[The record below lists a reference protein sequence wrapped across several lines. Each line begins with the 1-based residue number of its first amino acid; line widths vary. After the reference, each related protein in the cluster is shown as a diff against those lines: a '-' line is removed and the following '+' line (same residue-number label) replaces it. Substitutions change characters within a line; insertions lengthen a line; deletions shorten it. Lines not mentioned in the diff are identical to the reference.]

1 MYFHHATLKAAFRA
15 ARRPVNASWRHL
27 LLGYL
32 FIALFLLLRTMVW
45 CVRGLDRIFYP
56 GYRRQALKAPIF
68 IIGNPRSG
76 TTFTHRLMAKDDA
89 FTHFKLVD
97 TIFPAVCFYRI
108 FSALAKIDRRMG
120 APLGRHLN
128 RISDKGFEGWQYVHK
143 TGPQE
148 AESDEMLFVYTM
160 LSPLLC
166 LLFPY
171 FNDLPYAC
179 MVDKLPRRQRDKIM
193 RYYADSLQRHLFATG
208 PDKILL
214 QKVALIAGRLGS
226 ILEVLPDMRL
236 VHLVRHPYQSI
247 PSLISMFA
255 IPWSTLAPRAVQS
268 QAAYQ
273 ALAELIFNYY
283 RYLYKIK
290 QQLPPQQFLEIRYD
304 DLVKDPQKAI
314 ERVYTHFDLPLSP
327 RHRLFLQQASRRA
340 KSYQSR
346 HSYTLEQFGLSREKV
361 YHELQEVFEAY
372 GFER

>member
-1 MYFHHATLKAAFRA
+1 
-15 ARRPVNASWRHL
+15 
-27 LLGYL
+27 
-32 FIALFLLLRTMVW
+32 
-45 CVRGLDRIFYP
+45 VRGLDRVFYP
-56 GYRRQALKAPIF
+56 GYRHQTLKAPIF

-76 TTFTHRLMAKDDA
+76 TTFTHRLIANDEA

-108 FSALAKIDRRMG
+108 FDALAKIDQRLG
-120 APLGRHLN
+120 APVGRQIG
-128 RISDKGFEGWQYVHK
+128 RVSDKGFEGWQYVHK

-179 MVDKLPRRQRDKIM
+179 MVDKLPRRERDKIM
-193 RYYADSLQRHLFATG
+193 RYYVDCLKRHIYATG
-208 PDKILL
+208 PHKILL
-214 QKVALIAGRLGS
+214 EKVALIAGRLGS

-255 IPWSTLAPRAVQS
+255 IPWATLAPRALENR
-268 QAAYQ
+268 QAYRQ
-273 ALAELIFNYY
+273 LAEMIFDYY

-290 QQLPPQQFLEIRYD
+290 QQLPPQQLLELRYE
-304 DLVKDPQKAI
+304 DLVANPQKAV
-314 ERVYTHFDLPLSP
+314 ERIYAHFDLPLGQ
-327 RHRLFLQQASRRA
+327 RHREFLQQASRRA
-340 KSYQSR
+340 KSYKSR

-361 YHELQEVFEAY
+361 YDELKEVFEAY